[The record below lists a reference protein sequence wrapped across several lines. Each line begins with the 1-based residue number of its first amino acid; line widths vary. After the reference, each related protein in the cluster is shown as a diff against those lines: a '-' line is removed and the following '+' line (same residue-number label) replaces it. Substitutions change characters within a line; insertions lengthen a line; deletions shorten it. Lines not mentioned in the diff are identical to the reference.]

1 MLAEPVVVELHQQF
15 TPWSCFE
22 KLAHLPFVLFLDSA
36 SQHPQLGRYSYLM
49 ADPIRVHR
57 ATGRSEILQTL
68 QTTKTEWLHWKLPHQ
83 PSLPPFQGG
92 LAGLWGYGVN
102 QAFENIPTHRWNDFA
117 MPDLVLGWYDWVI
130 AWDHLTAKGQLIVQG
145 LPGGSRCE
153 QSDRAEIRADRVMK
167 LLDKTPSLVRQRSM
181 ASLLQSQ
188 LAPSFPIK
196 GQEGILSNFTA
207 DGFRQVIQRGINYT
221 HAGDCFQVNLAQ
233 RLLAPHDGQPVELYR
248 HLRQQSPA
256 QCAGFFDIGDFV
268 IASSSPE
275 RFIQVSPEGMMETR
289 PIKGTR
295 PRGTTPE
302 QDRQL
307 ALELEQSSKDRAENV
322 MIVDLLRNDMG
333 RVAEYG
339 SVHVPELCQLESNI
353 AVHHLVSVVRG
364 QLGSGLSPFD
374 VLHATLPGGSVTGAP
389 KVRAME
395 IIAELEPTTRG
406 AYCGCLGYISFSGAM
421 DTNILIR
428 TFTIGRGWAQFPVG
442 GGIVADSDPD
452 AEYAE
457 TLHKARG
464 MLKALDACRKGAH

>member
-1 MLAEPVVVELHQQF
+1 MIAEPVVVELGSQY
-15 TPWSCFE
+15 TPWACLE
-22 KLAHLPFVLFLDSA
+22 NLAHLPYVLFLDSA
-36 SQHPQLGRYSYLM
+36 SQHPQLGRYSYLT
-49 ADPIRVHR
+49 ADPIRIHR
-57 ATGRSEILQTL
+57 AIGRERILQTL
-68 QTTKTEWLHWKLPHQ
+68 ATTKAEWLQWKLPHQ

-102 QAFENIPTHRWNDFA
+102 LAFENIPPHRWNDFA

-130 AWDHLTAKGQLIVQG
+130 AWDHQTGKTQLIVQG
-145 LPGGSRCE
+145 LTGGSLCQ

-167 LLDKTPSLVRQRSM
+167 LLETTQYPVKPPPT
-181 ASLLQSQ
+181 LLTREQ
-188 LAPSFPIK
+188 LAPSYELP
-196 GQEGILSNFTA
+196 GHEGILSNFTA
-207 DGFRQVIQRGINYT
+207 DGFRQAIQRGIDYT

-233 RLLAPHDGQPVELYR
+233 RLLAPFSGQPLELYR
-248 HLRQQSPA
+248 QLRQQSPA
-256 QCAGFFDIGDFV
+256 QCAGYFDTGDFV

-275 RFIQVSPEGMMETR
+275 RFIQLSADGVMETR

-295 PRGTTPE
+295 PRGSTPE
-302 QDRQL
+302 QDSKL
-307 ALELEQSSKDRAENV
+307 AQELEYSAKDRAENV
-322 MIVDLLRNDMG
+322 MIVDLLRNDLG

-339 SVHVPELCQLESNI
+339 SVQVPELCRLESNA

-364 QLGSGLSPFD
+364 QLRTGLTPFD
-374 VLHATLPGGSVTGAP
+374 VLQATLPGGSITGAP

-428 TFTIGRGWAQFPVG
+428 TFTLERGWAQFPVG
-442 GGIVADSDPD
+442 GGIVADSDFD

-464 MLKALDACRKGAH
+464 MLKTLEAVKQGSA